1 MIYIL
6 GFLFILIVVCSINS
20 FFDYCD
26 KLKLL
31 EVSNYFLKTTTNKY
45 QTLEFGN
52 YSVFVYNNN
61 NKYIHFNIT
70 NKDSNYLIASWRLFK
85 NNKIKIMTMKETEFK
100 VFYSSIIKEKI

>member
-6 GFLFILIVVCSINS
+6 GFLFILIVICSINS

-31 EVSNYFLKTTTNKY
+31 EVSNYFLKTATNKY
-45 QTLEFGN
+45 QTLELGN

-61 NKYIHFNIT
+61 EYIHFNIT

-85 NNKIKIMTMKETEFK
+85 NYKIRIITMKETEFK
-100 VFYSSIIKEKI
+100 VFCSSIIKEKI